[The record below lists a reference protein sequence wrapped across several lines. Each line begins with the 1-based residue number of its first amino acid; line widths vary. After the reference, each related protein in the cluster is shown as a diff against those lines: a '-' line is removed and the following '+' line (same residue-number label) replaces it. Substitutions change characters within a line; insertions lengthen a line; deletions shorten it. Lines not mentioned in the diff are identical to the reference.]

1 MCGVLFLI
9 LNLLGG
15 VHFTSPPNNIQ
26 QKVMNVD
33 SLFTA
38 NLKRLEVIGN
48 DSVEV
53 NLKDKDLIDFMWMIS
68 LIGDKDFVHD
78 PHRAIRVN
86 REKIL
91 EIEQWYIDNKQYI
104 TPQKIEK
111 AYNIMYPPASI
122 FESYELWTKWM
133 KEQYDGLELL
143 KGK

>member
-1 MCGVLFLI
+1 MYGVLFLM

-15 VHFTSPPNNIQ
+15 ASPPNNIQ

-68 LIGDKDFVHD
+68 LIGNKNFISD
-78 PHRAIRVN
+78 PHQVIRIN
-86 REKIL
+86 KEKVL

-104 TPQKIEK
+104 TPLKIEK
-111 AYNIMYPPASI
+111 AYNIMYPPASV
-122 FESYELWTKWM
+122 FKSYELWTKWM
-133 KEQYDGLELL
+133 EEQYDGLEI
-143 KGK
+143 KRE